1 MSKFHPEDEMIR
13 IARDTQDRIN
23 EGYVWYCSWCDWF
36 LKDADVFDVEEND
49 PRHKGC
55 GKSVD
60 SEPDSNEGMY
70 DTLEEK
76 DLAKED

>member
-1 MSKFHPEDEMIR
+1 MEPNK
-13 IARDTQDRIN
+13 
-23 EGYVWYCSWCDWF
+23 WYCPWCDWF
-36 LKDADVFDVEEND
+36 LTDEDVYGIEEND

-60 SEPDSNEGMY
+60 SEPDTNEGTY

-76 DLAKED
+76 AQAGKDE